1 MIRINLLPFR
11 AARKKENIRRQ
22 VSVFLLSL
30 MLVFLVMGVVV
41 YRMDVQ
47 IQEQRDT
54 LAKKQKEA
62 ADLKKK
68 ASQVAVIRKELEV
81 LEKKLNVLES
91 LEKGRRLPVEIFEA
105 LTEDV
110 IPQRMWLLSY
120 KGDVNKVNMSG
131 LALDDKTVAD
141 FMTNLEKNGYF
152 SSVSLESV
160 RQQIQG
166 KVALR
171 AFSLV
176 CQRKRN
182 DS

>member
-22 VSVFLLSL
+22 ISIFMLSL
-30 MLVFLVMGVVV
+30 VLVFLVMGVVAV
-41 YRMDVQ
+41 RLETQ
-47 IQEQRDT
+47 IGEQKEL
-54 LAKKQKEA
+54 LAQRQKEA
-62 ADLKKK
+62 SSLEAQ
-68 ASQVAVIRKELEV
+68 ARQVGVIRKELEV
-81 LEKKLNVLES
+81 LEQKMKVLGS
-91 LEKGRRLPVEIFEA
+91 LEEGRRLPVEIFEA

-120 KGDVNKVNMSG
+120 KGDQSRVQMSG

-141 FMTNLEKNGYF
+141 FMTNLEKNGFF

-160 RQQIQG
+160 RQQMQG
-166 KVALR
+166 TVALR

-176 CQRKRN
+176 CQRKK
-182 DS
+182 DT